1 MFLSDVENME
11 VLEVL
16 VYFLAMNGISQQARR
31 CYRKGPEINQQ
42 SHPTSDQEPL
52 IYHLPT
58 KDPLN
63 GPNGM
68 DSSPNNWLGV
78 FHIRSLIQWPPYC
91 IHCWCWKIAVKSCLT
106 SPYITIKLPIPT
118 SSLSFLSP
126 NNPAAQS
133 ATEASHLEK
142 WGQEVGRWKDMSKN
156 SLV

>member
-1 MFLSDVENME
+1 MVSEDNLLKMMEPKDGWEISPVLEAVEQKKQSISGVMFLSDVENME

-78 FHIRSLIQWPPYC
+78 FHIRSLIQ
-91 IHCWCWKIAVKSCLT
+91 
-106 SPYITIKLPIPT
+106 
-118 SSLSFLSP
+118 
-126 NNPAAQS
+126 
-133 ATEASHLEK
+133 
-142 WGQEVGRWKDMSKN
+142 
-156 SLV
+156 